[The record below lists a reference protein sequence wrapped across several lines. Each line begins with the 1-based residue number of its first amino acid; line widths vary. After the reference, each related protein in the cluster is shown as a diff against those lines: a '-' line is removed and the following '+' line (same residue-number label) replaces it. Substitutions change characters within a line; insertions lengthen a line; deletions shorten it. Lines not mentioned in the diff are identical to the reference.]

1 MTFFTAAWAWLTGA
15 LPTIQKYW
23 QTIAVLIV
31 AALLAWFWFDGNQSA
46 YQRGHNDAT
55 AKISLEIAEN
65 TRKQTESALKQER
78 SQAADFAEKQAK
90 LEKEKQYAETTINNL
105 RRELNRVQQYAYNQ
119 GRRQRLPAAD
129 KASGASDEAFAK
141 GWELFGKCTHE
152 YAGMA
157 EIADKQRNDLAEW
170 QAYGEVIKSHNLKK
184 SE

>member
-1 MTFFTAAWAWLTGA
+1 MIL
-15 LPTIQKYW
+15 LKYW
-23 QTIAVLIV
+23 KP
-31 AALLAWFWFDGNQSA
+31 ALLVVLFVTVLGLYLYGRHLSYKQG
-46 YQRGHNDAT
+46 YIDAT

-119 GRRQRLPAAD
+119 GRRQRLPATD
-129 KASGASDEAFAK
+129 KAAGTPDEAFAK

-157 EIADKQRNDLAEW
+157 EIADRQRNDLAEW
-170 QAYGEVIKSHNLKK
+170 QAYGKTVAGE
-184 SE
+184 